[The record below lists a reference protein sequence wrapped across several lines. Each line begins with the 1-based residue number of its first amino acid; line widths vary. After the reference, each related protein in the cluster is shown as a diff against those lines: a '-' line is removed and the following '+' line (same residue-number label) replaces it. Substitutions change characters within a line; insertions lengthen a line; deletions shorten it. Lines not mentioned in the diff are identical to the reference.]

1 MVIRNVRTK
10 TQIKC
15 CYQPTA
21 HIYWLFNTF
30 EACRICWMP
39 HYKTSCSLT
48 HKLTIKRS
56 VLMKPAQTL
65 LHIAKTTIADTRF
78 HQCRLQR
85 HKRCEIVVKWHSNRP
100 YITEHWSTHSWIGKF
115 VWLVLYG
122 ENVQW
127 IRSVD
132 RYICITSSLPPTNT
146 FKLSSR
152 FKGWLGNGSVI
163 RHATILN
170 GTMVTIR
177 CMQHKGYLKR

>member
-1 MVIRNVRTK
+1 
-10 TQIKC
+10 
-15 CYQPTA
+15 
-21 HIYWLFNTF
+21 
-30 EACRICWMP
+30 MP

-56 VLMKPAQTL
+56 VLMKPAQTC

-85 HKRCEIVVKWHSNRP
+85 HKRCEIVVKWASNRHTLLS
-100 YITEHWSTHSWIGKF
+100 IEAHIRGSGGF

-122 ENVQW
+122 ENIQW

-152 FKGWLGNGSVI
+152 FKGWLRNGSVI
-163 RHATILN
+163 RHATIPN
-170 GTMVTIR
+170 GTMVTRR

>member
-1 MVIRNVRTK
+1 MVIKNVRTK

-65 LHIAKTTIADTRF
+65 LHIAKTTSVDTRF

-85 HKRCEIVVKWHSNRP
+85 HKRCEIVVKLHSNP
-100 YITEHWSTHSWIGKF
+100 AYITEHWSTHTWIGRF
-115 VWLVLYG
+115 CMASPVWR
-122 ENVQW
+122 EH
-127 IRSVD
+127 SVD
-132 RYICITSSLPPTNT
+132 RYIVWLVVSLQQIHSSCP
-146 FKLSSR
+146 LSS
-152 FKGWLGNGSVI
+152 KDGS
-163 RHATILN
+163 
-170 GTMVTIR
+170 GMVLSYDTR
-177 CMQHKGYLKR
+177 LYLKEQWLQ